1 MHFLSPQLEEY
12 VAAHTE
18 DEPELL
24 RALRKETLQ
33 KVLQPRMLSGHFQG
47 RVLSML
53 SKIQR
58 PKLILEI
65 GTYTGY
71 ATLCLAEGLHQDGT
85 LHTIDNNPELQY
97 LQQKYFKASTYQHQ
111 IISYLGKASDI
122 IPQLNSGIDLVFI
135 DADKQNYSRYYELVL
150 PKMNKG
156 GLIVSDNVLWSGKVL
171 TDHLEKADA
180 STRALIAYNKLLKN
194 DPRVETILLPI
205 RDGLT
210 VCRVI

>member
-1 MHFLSPQLEEY
+1 MHFLSPQIEEY

-18 DEPELL
+18 NEPELL
-24 RALRKETLQ
+24 HALRKETLQ

-58 PKLILEI
+58 PKQILEI

-71 ATLCLAEGLHQDGT
+71 ATLCLAEGLLQDGT

-97 LQQKYFKASTYQHQ
+97 LQQKYFKASGIGHQ
-111 IISYLGKASDI
+111 IISHLGKATDI
-122 IPQLNSGIDLVFI
+122 IPQLNSGFDLVFI
-135 DADKQNYSRYYELVL
+135 DADKQSYGRYYELVL

-171 TDHLEKADA
+171 TSNPEKADA
-180 STRALIAYNKLLKN
+180 STRALIAYNNHLKK
-194 DPRVETILLPI
+194 DARVETILLPI

-210 VCRVI
+210 LCRVI

>member
-12 VAAHTE
+12 VASHTG

-58 PKLILEI
+58 PRLILEI

-71 ATLCLAEGLHQDGT
+71 ATLCLAEGLDQDGT
-85 LHTIDNNPELQY
+85 LHTVDNNPELQY
-97 LQQKYFKASTYQHQ
+97 LQQKYFKASGIDHQ
-111 IISYLGKASDI
+111 IISHLGKASDI
-122 IPQLNSGIDLVFI
+122 IPQLKSGIDLVFI

-171 TDHLEKADA
+171 TDNPEKADA
-180 STRALIAYNKLLKN
+180 STLALIAYNKLLKN